1 MLKNTKG
8 KILQA
13 AIAEFAAH
21 GYAGARIDR
30 IASRAEVNKRM
41 IYHHFGGK
49 SVVFEAVLSDRLA
62 AAGAVDSSQGP
73 LWLPAPLPTELIR
86 LWMHEA
92 LERGDDNIVNLSE
105 RSRLAAERV
114 EAVREAQARGD
125 FPRELD
131 AALLTLALVAMEVFP
146 AAFPQ
151 LVRVITGQ
159 RSTAREF
166 RQGWHALLQG
176 WHGPG
181 ERGSSKPRL
190 RLSRER
196 VSQSARSSV
205 VTRSRR

>member
-30 IASRAEVNKRM
+30 IASRAGVNKRM

-49 SVVFEAVLSDRLA
+49 SVIFEAVLSDRLA
-62 AAGAVDSSQGP
+62 VAGTVDSSQGP

-105 RSRLAAERV
+105 RSSLAAKRV

-125 FPRELD
+125 LPRELD

-166 RQGWHALLQG
+166 RQGWHALLRG
-176 WHGPG
+176 WNGPG
-181 ERGSSKPRL
+181 ERGSSKPRM